1 MPLTN
6 SIELKKV
13 LVAILTSKSSKVNSL
28 ISGRNLMYGERLT
41 NEEKKIKINSKNTPS
56 LSLMPSIKQRRT
68 SLMITNESQ
77 RLAIILMTLPT
88 PLDSQSRMKRL

>member
-6 SIELKKV
+6 SIGLKKV
-13 LVAILTSKSSKVNSL
+13 LVAILTSKSSKVNL
-28 ISGRNLMYGERLT
+28 QISGRNLMYGERLT